1 MHTPMNA
8 HPHPR
13 EQTTRTDRSVLL
25 AEERFFAALNDGDR
39 EALENV
45 VAEDCVLIDVLTGS
59 EVPRSDFVHLVGSGR
74 LVFESIE
81 RLGARV
87 RWYGGTAIVTG
98 QTRMSGR
105 FDKQTFQVRSRYTHV
120 YAEDRGGLRL
130 VNAQGTP
137 APAPA
142 AIVKERVR

>member
-1 MHTPMNA
+1 M
-8 HPHPR
+8 
-13 EQTTRTDRSVLL
+13 RTDKMALL
-25 AEERFFAALNDGDR
+25 AEERFFLALNQGDR
-39 EALENV
+39 KTLESV
-45 VAEDCVLIDVLTGS
+45 LAEDCILIDVLTGS
-59 EVPRSDFVHLVGSGR
+59 EVPRAEFVEFVGSGR

-87 RWYGGTAIVTG
+87 RLYGGTAVVNG

-120 YAEDRGGLRL
+120 YAEDRGGFRL

-137 APAPA
+137 VPA
-142 AIVKERVR
+142 AVAIVTGAVR